1 MNHSP
6 IQRFHSQS
14 KLQNTFYS
22 LSILAQSENFGGCDS
37 GQSHP
42 LKKDSFRCGKEQ
54 NYMCM
59 NLFDLVVKQA
69 EPCA

>member
-22 LSILAQSENFGGCDS
+22 LSIRPNMIHTENK
-37 GQSHP
+37 P
-42 LKKDSFRCGKEQ
+42 LPTQDI
-54 NYMCM
+54 
-59 NLFDLVVKQA
+59 
-69 EPCA
+69 